1 MRDQHANK
9 GSGATKTAASTTTAQ
24 TRNREDVL
32 SSRQPSTDSNLKTLS
47 DFKKNLLEE
56 KRTGEETIE
65 NLNKKIEDTKRHID
79 DERISLDELRAKLK
93 EVNEQ
98 KDAEFSKYTELKNA
112 LIEARTQ
119 MKSLDEKV
127 PASRSR
133 KDRYDL
139 VNLNHQLDQ
148 IERDI
153 QTKKLSKDEE
163 RRLVLKSK
171 EVATKLYALKAIHK
185 KEDRYR
191 TISLQ
196 YDLLKNKMN
205 KLFDQKSE
213 LGEGIGKIK
222 SELDDLLNLRESLY
236 EDRRRNIRNLREA
249 DAKLEMVDT
258 QLNAI
263 LFKRTRASS
272 GDQRNRKYQRGE
284 GKKDSK
290 YVASLEKVRR
300 SKENQDRW
308 NLLKEA
314 ALKKMSGGEKLTF
327 EEMKLIY
334 GESGSSD

>member
-1 MRDQHANK
+1 MRDQNTNK
-9 GSGATKTAASTTTAQ
+9 SSSSAKTAATTTAQ
-24 TRNREDVL
+24 TRNREDGS
-32 SSRQPSTDSNLKTLS
+32 SSRQPSIDSNQRTLL
-47 DFKKNLLEE
+47 DFKKALLEE

-65 NLNKKIEDTKRHID
+65 SLNKKIDDTKRHID
-79 DERISLDELRAKLK
+79 DGRISLDDLRAKLK

-112 LIEARTQ
+112 LMEARAQ
-119 MKSLDEKV
+119 MKSLDEKT

-191 TISLQ
+191 TISSH
-196 YDLLKNKMN
+196 YDVLKNKMN

-213 LGEGIGKIK
+213 LGERIGKIK
-222 SELDDLLNLRESLY
+222 SELDELLNLRESLY
-236 EDRRRNIRNLREA
+236 EERRKNIRNVREA

-263 LFKRTRASS
+263 QFKRIRTSS
-272 GDQRNRKYQRGE
+272 GDQRARKYQRGE
-284 GKKDSK
+284 GRKDAK
-290 YVASLEKVRR
+290 YVGSQERVRR
-300 SKENQDRW
+300 SRENQDRW

-334 GESGSSD
+334 GESGSLD

>member
-1 MRDQHANK
+1 MRDQHISK
-9 GSGATKTAASTTTAQ
+9 SSGSAKSAAATTAQ
-24 TRNREDVL
+24 TRNREEGT
-32 SSRQPSTDSNLKTLS
+32 SSRQSQDSNLRTLQ
-47 DFKKNLLEE
+47 DFKKTLLEE
-56 KRTGEETIE
+56 KRLGEETIE
-65 NLNKKIEDTKRHID
+65 SLNKKIEDTKKLID
-79 DERISLDELRAKLK
+79 DERINLDTLRAKLK
-93 EVNEQ
+93 AVNEQ
-98 KDAEFSKYTELKNA
+98 KDAEFGKFTELKNA
-112 LIEARTQ
+112 LVAARAE
-119 MKSLDEKV
+119 MKSLDEKAS
-127 PASRSR
+127 ASRSR

-139 VNLNHQLDQ
+139 VNLNNQLDQ

-171 EVATKLYALKAIHK
+171 EVATKLYSLKAIHK

-191 TISLQ
+191 TISLE
-196 YDLLKNKMN
+196 YDVLKNKMN

-222 SELDDLLNLRESLY
+222 SELDELLNLRESLY
-236 EDRRRNIRNLREA
+236 EDRRKNIRNLREA

-263 LFKRTRASS
+263 QFKRTRTFSE
-272 GDQRNRKYQRGE
+272 QRARRYPRGE
-284 GKKDSK
+284 GKENR
-290 YVASLEKVRR
+290 YVSSQEKGRR

-308 NLLKEA
+308 NILREA

-334 GESGSSD
+334 AENGSTD

>member
-1 MRDQHANK
+1 MRDQHTSK
-9 GSGATKTAASTTTAQ
+9 SGNSAKSAATTTSQ
-24 TRNREDVL
+24 TRNRDEGT
-32 SSRQPSTDSNLKTLS
+32 SSRQPASDSNLRTLQ
-47 DFKKNLLEE
+47 DFKKTLLEE
-56 KRTGEETIE
+56 KKTGEETIE
-65 NLNKKIEDTKRHID
+65 SLNKKIDDTKRLID
-79 DERISLDELRAKLK
+79 DERINLDELRAKLK
-93 EVNEQ
+93 VVNEQ
-98 KDAEFSKYTELKNA
+98 KDAEFGRFTELKNA
-112 LIEARTQ
+112 LVTARTQ
-119 MKSLDEKV
+119 MKSLDEKAAT
-127 PASRSR
+127 PRSR

-139 VNLNHQLDQ
+139 VNLNNQLDQ

-185 KEDRYR
+185 KEDRFR
-191 TISLQ
+191 TISIQ
-196 YDLLKNKMN
+196 YDVLKNKMN

-222 SELDDLLNLRESLY
+222 SELDELLNLRESLY
-236 EDRRRNIRNLREA
+236 EDRRKNIRNVREA

-263 LFKRTRASS
+263 QFKRTRVASE
-272 GDQRNRKYQRGE
+272 QRARRYSRGE
-284 GKKDSK
+284 GKER
-290 YVASLEKVRR
+290 YIASQEKGKR

-308 NLLKEA
+308 NILKEA

-334 GESGSSD
+334 GENGTSD

>member
-1 MRDQHANK
+1 MRDQHTSK
-9 GSGATKTAASTTTAQ
+9 SGNSAKSAATTTSQ
-24 TRNREDVL
+24 TRNRDEGTP
-32 SSRQPSTDSNLKTLS
+32 SRQPASDSNLRTLQ
-47 DFKKNLLEE
+47 DFKKTLLEE
-56 KRTGEETIE
+56 KKTGEETIE
-65 NLNKKIEDTKRHID
+65 NLNKKIDDTKRLID
-79 DERISLDELRAKLK
+79 DERINLDELRAKLK
-93 EVNEQ
+93 VVNEQ
-98 KDAEFSKYTELKNA
+98 KDAEFGRFTELKNA
-112 LIEARTQ
+112 LGTARTQ
-119 MKSLDEKV
+119 MKSLDEK
-127 PASRSR
+127 ASTPRSR

-139 VNLNHQLDQ
+139 VNLNNQLDQ

-185 KEDRYR
+185 KEDRFR
-191 TISLQ
+191 TISIQ
-196 YDLLKNKMN
+196 YNVLKNKMN

-222 SELDDLLNLRESLY
+222 SELDELLNLRESLY
-236 EDRRRNIRNLREA
+236 EDRRKNIRNVREA

-263 LFKRTRASS
+263 QFKRTRAASE
-272 GDQRNRKYQRGE
+272 QRARRYSRGE
-284 GKKDSK
+284 GKENR
-290 YVASLEKVRR
+290 YIASQEKGKR

-308 NLLKEA
+308 NILKEA

-334 GESGSSD
+334 GENGTTD

>member
-1 MRDQHANK
+1 VA
-9 GSGATKTAASTTTAQ
+9 
-24 TRNREDVL
+24 
-32 SSRQPSTDSNLKTLS
+32 
-47 DFKKNLLEE
+47 
-56 KRTGEETIE
+56 
-65 NLNKKIEDTKRHID
+65 
-79 DERISLDELRAKLK
+79 
-93 EVNEQ
+93 
-98 KDAEFSKYTELKNA
+98 
-112 LIEARTQ
+112 ARTQ
-119 MKSLDEKV
+119 MKSLDEKTST
-127 PASRSR
+127 PRSR

-139 VNLNHQLDQ
+139 VNLNNQLDQ

-171 EVATKLYALKAIHK
+171 EVATKLYSLKAIHK

-191 TISLQ
+191 TISIQ
-196 YDLLKNKMN
+196 YDVLKNKMN

-222 SELDDLLNLRESLY
+222 SELDELLNLRESLY
-236 EDRRRNIRNLREA
+236 EDRRKNIRNVREA

-263 LFKRTRASS
+263 QFKRTRISS
-272 GDQRNRKYQRGE
+272 EQRARRYPRGE
-284 GKKDSK
+284 GKENR
-290 YVASLEKVRR
+290 YIASQEKGKR

-308 NLLKEA
+308 NILKEA

-334 GESGSSD
+334 GENSSVD